1 MSRIGELAAVSF
13 RLGVLGFGGPAAHI
27 AMLED
32 EVVKRREWITPERF
46 LDMLGATNLIPGPNS
61 TEMVLHVGYLR
72 AGFPG
77 LLVAGTCFI
86 LPAVAIVTFLAWL
99 YVGYG
104 SLLEVKPFIEGI
116 QAVVPVLIAMAV
128 WRLGWTA
135 VKNPLLGVIG
145 LAVVV
150 AVLLGADP
158 VMVLLCG
165 GLAGLLMTGFVK
177 DGVGGG
183 AAGAALLGGGLLT
196 TGGGTLVAAGAV
208 VKVTLVELGLV
219 FLKIGSVLFGTGYVL
234 VAYLKGE
241 LVNDTFGLTNT
252 QLMDAVAAGNLTPGP
267 ILSTASFIGYILKP
281 PGWEEVLGLPG
292 AIVASVGIFLP
303 SFFFVLLLA
312 KVLWKLRSSPRMGA
326 FLDAVN
332 VSSVG
337 LMAAVTIMLTRDIL
351 LPSEGGFSW
360 QNGVLMVIAA
370 VLLAGFKLSPLW
382 LIPSSCAAGWVLFQL

>member
-183 AAGAALLGGGLLT
+183 VAGAALLGGGLLT
-196 TGGGTLVAAGAV
+196 TGGGTLVAAGTV

>member
-1 MSRIGELAAVSF
+1 MSRIGELASVSLK
-13 RLGVLGFGGPAAHI
+13 LGVLGFGGPAAHI

-72 AGFPG
+72 AGIPG

-86 LPAVAIVTFLAWL
+86 LPAVAIVTFLAGL
-99 YVGYG
+99 YVAYG
-104 SLLEVKPFIEGI
+104 SLPEVKPFIVGI
-116 QAVVPVLIAMAV
+116 QAVVPALIAMAV

-135 VKNPLLGVIG
+135 VKSPLLGVIG

-150 AVLLGADP
+150 SVLLGADP
-158 VMVLLCG
+158 VLVLLCG
-165 GLAGLLMTGFVK
+165 GLAGLLLGRFSRA
-177 DGVGGG
+177 GVGGG
-183 AAGAALLGGGLLT
+183 AAGAALLGGGVLAT
-196 TGGGTLVAAGAV
+196 SGGALAAAGAV
-208 VKVTLVELGLV
+208 VKVSLVELGLV

-241 LVNDTFGLTNT
+241 LVNDTFGLSNT

-267 ILSTASFIGYILKP
+267 ILSTASFIGYILQP
-281 PGWEEVLGLPG
+281 PGWEHVLGLPG
-292 AIVASVGIFLP
+292 AIVASAGIFLP

-312 KVLWKLRSSPRMGA
+312 KVLWRLRSSPRMGA
-326 FLDAVN
+326 FLDGVN

-360 QNGVLMVIAA
+360 KNGVLMVIAA
-370 VLLAGFKLSPLW
+370 ALLRGFKLSPLW

>member
-32 EVVKRREWITPERF
+32 EVVKRRGWITPERF

-267 ILSTASFIGYILKP
+267 ILSTASFIGYLLKP

-312 KVLWKLRSSPRMGA
+312 KVLWRLRSSPRMGA

>member
-196 TGGGTLVAAGAV
+196 TGGGTLVAAGTV

-267 ILSTASFIGYILKP
+267 ILSTASFIGYLLKP

-292 AIVASVGIFLP
+292 ALVASVGIFLP

>member
-32 EVVKRREWITPERF
+32 EVVKRRGWITPERF

-99 YVGYG
+99 YVGHG
-104 SLLEVKPFIEGI
+104 SRLEVKPFIEGI

-177 DGVGGG
+177 GGVGGG

-196 TGGGTLVAAGAV
+196 TGGGTLLAAGAA

-267 ILSTASFIGYILKP
+267 ILSTASFIGYLLKP

-382 LIPSSCAAGWVLFQL
+382 LIPSSCAAGWFLFQL

>member
-1 MSRIGELAAVSF
+1 MSRIGELASVSF

-72 AGFPG
+72 AGIPG

-99 YVGYG
+99 YVAYG
-104 SLLEVKPFIEGI
+104 SLPEVKPFIMGI

-135 VKNPLLGVIG
+135 VKSPLLGLIG

-150 AVLLGADP
+150 AVLLEADP
-158 VMVLLCG
+158 VLVLLCG
-165 GLAGLLMTGFVK
+165 GLAGLLLGRSTRAGA
-177 DGVGGG
+177 GGG
-183 AAGAALLGGGLLT
+183 TAGAALLGGGVLAT
-196 TGGGTLVAAGAV
+196 SGGALAAAGAV
-208 VKVTLVELGLV
+208 VKVSLVELGLV

-241 LVNDTFGLTNT
+241 LVNDTFGLSNT

-267 ILSTASFIGYILKP
+267 ILSTASFIGYILQP
-281 PGWEEVLGLPG
+281 PGWEHVLGLPG
-292 AIVASVGIFLP
+292 AIVASAGIFLP

-312 KVLWKLRSSPRMGA
+312 KVLWRLRSSPRMGA
-326 FLDAVN
+326 FLDGVN

-360 QNGVLMVIAA
+360 KNGVLMVIAA
-370 VLLAGFKLSPLW
+370 ALLRGFKLSPLW

>member
-32 EVVKRREWITPERF
+32 EVVKRRGWITPERF

-267 ILSTASFIGYILKP
+267 ILSTASFIGYLLKP